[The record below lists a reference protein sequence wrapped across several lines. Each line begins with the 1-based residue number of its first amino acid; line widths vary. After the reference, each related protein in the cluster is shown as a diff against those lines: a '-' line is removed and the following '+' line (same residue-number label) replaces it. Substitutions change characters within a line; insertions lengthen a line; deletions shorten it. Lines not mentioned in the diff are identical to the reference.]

1 MSTSGSAKTKRGSIP
16 AFQTTVAED
25 VAELREICG
34 FFDRLYKPIDADD
47 SESDQ
52 MKTNISGAQIAT
64 RIDGLPGVEL
74 ENSRGVDVE
83 CKRLII
89 DTLLKRGCAPFERS
103 NSKISQPLDTISN
116 EATTDACGSPNTS
129 LEPSNGGNSQ

>member
-34 FFDRLYKPIDADD
+34 FFDRLHKPIDVDD
-47 SESDQ
+47 CASDQ
-52 MKTNISGAQIAT
+52 IGTNISGAQIAT
-64 RIDGLPGVEL
+64 RIDGLPGVEM

-89 DTLLKRGCAPFERS
+89 DALLKRGCAPFERS
-103 NSKISQPLDTISN
+103 NSKISQPVGTISN
-116 EATTDACGSPNTS
+116 DATTAGIICGNPNTS
-129 LEPSNGGNSQ
+129 P